1 MKVVLSALTLVGL
14 GTMLVAYAHSQFVS
28 KDSMQYIRDKI
39 DIIDE
44 RVYDLHEKVFQSN
57 R

>member
-39 DIIDE
+39 DIIDK
-44 RVYDLHEKVFQSN
+44 RVYDLHEKVFQRN